1 MRPAWPSVWGVFGV
15 LALLVEAILRLAPA
29 ALEPLRAGTL
39 TFEHGLAYVGIVVF
53 FGVVEGYRGFQRAF
67 SPRAAA
73 RAVWLDRETCPLSWR
88 LLAPLFCMA
97 LIVAAPR
104 RLVINWLLVGGIVGL
119 IYLVRLLPSPW
130 RALVD
135 GGVVVGLSWGAVS
148 LLVFYRRALQGNDPG
163 TPLELPAP

>member
-1 MRPAWPSVWGVFGV
+1 MRPSWPSVWGVLGV
-15 LALLVEAILRLAPA
+15 FALLLEAIIRLAPA

-39 TFEHGLAYVGIVVF
+39 TLEQGLAYVGVVVF

-73 RAVWLDRETCPLSWR
+73 RAVWLDREPCPLSWK

-104 RLVINWLLVGGIVGL
+104 RLVINWLLIGGIVGL

-135 GGVVVGLSWGAVS
+135 GGVVVGLSWGAAS
-148 LLVFYRRALQGNDPG
+148 LLVFYRRALQGNEAG
-163 TPLELPAP
+163 TPLELPNP